1 MPLVNEDQRSNNQD
15 FINNNNAKTV
25 TCTLDNDINWERKK
39 NRIIKAVDMD
49 PRPPSFNI
57 IKQQATEQYA
67 KYKSCQS
74 NGCKEP
80 LDPDLKYIIDNYV
93 NNK

>member
-1 MPLVNEDQRSNNQD
+1 
-15 FINNNNAKTV
+15 
-25 TCTLDNDINWERKK
+25 
-39 NRIIKAVDMD
+39 MD
-49 PRPPSFNI
+49 PRPPRFNLV
-57 IKQQATEQYA
+57 KQQATEQYA